1 MAARRG
7 TSARQSRPSRT
18 STRSSTPRIS
28 PSKRMKVDVA
38 LNGTMP
44 TCRQHRD
51 AVAAADLRGVHDLL
65 KVIPLPGDYRTLST
79 AANDPLVLNLVAPD
93 ELEAM
98 ASDGNV
104 WLTGT
109 GPFGPQH
116 QDAVGPA
123 GPGGRAARCSR

>member
-1 MAARRG
+1 
-7 TSARQSRPSRT
+7 
-18 STRSSTPRIS
+18 
-28 PSKRMKVDVA
+28 MKVDVA

-44 TCRQHRD
+44 SCRQHRD

-65 KVIPLPGDYRTLST
+65 KVIPRPGDYRTLST